1 MNKNSKNKKNSTKAL
16 VLASLLTAL
25 VIILQM
31 MGAFIKFG
39 VFSVSLVLVPIVIGA
54 ALCGPKVAAWL
65 GFVFGG
71 AVLLNGDASAFLTVN
86 PIGTVLTVLSKG
98 ILCGLISGFAYKV
111 GARRSTTAGVFT
123 AAVVCPIVNTGV
135 FLLGCLGFFMPT
147 IATWASELGFGDNV
161 ARYMIFG
168 LVGGNFL
175 FELLFNIILS
185 PIVVRLLNAKQG

>member
-1 MNKNSKNKKNSTKAL
+1 MKNNKKSQKSSTKAL

-25 VIILQM
+25 VVILQM
-31 MGAFIKFG
+31 MGAFIKFS

-54 ALCGPKVAAWL
+54 AMCGPKVAAWL

-71 AVLLNGDASAFLTVN
+71 TVLFNGDAAAFLTVN
-86 PIGTVLTVLSKG
+86 PLGTVLTVLLKG
-98 ILCGLISGFAYKV
+98 VLCGLISGFAYK
-111 GARRSTTAGVFT
+111 AAAKHSPTAGVFT
-123 AAVVCPIVNTGV
+123 AAVVCPLVNTGV
-135 FLLGCLGFFMPT
+135 FLLGCLAFFMPT
-147 IATWASELGFGDNV
+147 IATWASSLGFGGDV